1 MAGMSMSFANIIN
14 FISYITPFLVA
25 FLLISIGFFN
35 NEPLKSLIY
44 LAGVVIAITLGTIL
58 QYTFKQTGSFPRSA
72 TCSVFDWWAADF
84 VVPSLSSIFLSFSML
99 YLFFPMQATKNFNW
113 SLLIFIFI
121 LFGIDTSSRLYNK
134 CTNWIGT
141 GFGLLLGGILAF
153 GYYAIIKE
161 TQPDLLYFI
170 NTRLSNNV
178 SCSKPSKQTFK
189 CSVYKNG
196 QLIKN
201 L

>member
-1 MAGMSMSFANIIN
+1 MAGMAMSFANIFN

-25 FLLISIGFFN
+25 FLLISVGFFN

-44 LAGVVIAITLGTIL
+44 LTGGIISIILGIIL
-58 QYTFKQTGSFPRSA
+58 QHTFKKTGVFPRSA
-72 TCSVFDWWAADF
+72 TCNLFNLWHSDF
-84 VVPSLSSIFLSFSML
+84 VVPSLSAIFLSFSVL
-99 YLFFPMQATKNFNW
+99 YLFFPMQATNNFNW
-113 SLLIFIFI
+113 SLLIFLFI
-121 LFGIDTSSRLYNK
+121 LVGIDTSSRLYNN
-134 CTNWIGT
+134 CTNLIGT
-141 GFGLLLGGILAF
+141 GFGLLLGGILSF

-161 TQPDLLYFI
+161 TQPDLLFFI
-170 NTRLSNNV
+170 NDRLSNNV
-178 SCSKPSKQTFK
+178 TCSKPSKQTFK